1 VTSRICHYSD
11 LENAVDGPE
20 RAGQVAA
27 LLDRLRDRGPALV
40 VDGGDVLGPSLLGTE
55 TDGAHVPRTYAAL
68 GTDVATVGNHDLDYG
83 VEALRSVV
91 RESPATVL
99 SANLHV
105 DGEPL
110 SDEPGVR
117 RWTVRDVGDQSVALT
132 GVIAR
137 ELVENHWIADE
148 TSLRATAAEAAV
160 ERALADARTAA
171 GEFDHTVVV
180 SHCGHRDDRIAREC
194 EVDVVL
200 GGHVHDRHREWVADT
215 LVARPGARGSHVLA
229 VTLNDADA
237 AGAGLD
243 ADGSTA
249 AGLTVQSHASG
260 EESPS
265 RATVETLRSLQSDL
279 GLTRTV
285 TVLDRASE
293 RSREHL
299 YPESR
304 VGNLVADAFR
314 QASGADVALFN
325 VGLLRA
331 GPPLSGTV
339 TVADCRSLAPF
350 DNQIHTT
357 TLTGAELCRTV
368 GRTTGR
374 RGARPRLRRHRRVRA

>member
-1 VTSRICHYSD
+1 
-11 LENAVDGPE
+11 
-20 RAGQVAA
+20 
-27 LLDRLRDRGPALV
+27 
-40 VDGGDVLGPSLLGTE
+40 
-55 TDGAHVPRTYAAL
+55 
-68 GTDVATVGNHDLDYG
+68 
-83 VEALRSVV
+83 
-91 RESPATVL
+91 
-99 SANLHV
+99 V

-137 ELVENHWIADE
+137 ELVESHWIADE
-148 TSLRATAAEAAV
+148 TSLRATAASAAV

-180 SHCGHRDDRIAREC
+180 SHCGHRDDRTAREC

-249 AGLTVQSHASG
+249 AGLTVRSHASG

-285 TVLDRASE
+285 TVLDRAIE

-350 DNQIHTT
+350 DNQIHVT
-357 TLTGAELCRTV
+357 TLTGAELCRPLANCAELSDGLPDDAVHAHVSGVTV
-368 GRTTGR
+368 EFERDPGAPEPRRLTRASVDPDREHTVATPSFAFHVDGFEPLTPERIEATHAHQHDALETHLRRTTGAVEVEGR
-374 RGARPRLRRHRRVRA
+374 ITVDRPGQ